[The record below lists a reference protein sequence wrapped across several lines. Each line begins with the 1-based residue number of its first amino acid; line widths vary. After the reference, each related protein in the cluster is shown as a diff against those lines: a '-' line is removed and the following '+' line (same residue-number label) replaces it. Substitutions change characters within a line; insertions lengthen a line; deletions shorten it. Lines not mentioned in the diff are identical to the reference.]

1 MKNRG
6 EGKFSKFIYSINL
19 TVIISLF
26 IVPTLL
32 ILYEQSAVFAQEEIS
47 GVNNKE
53 LKPNKDKV
61 SIEMLL
67 SIIELR
73 KNLEKRVAENKTLLE
88 NSTSDSEKEALQ
100 QELDKLDKQIK
111 DADSDFERI
120 ATGIDID
127 NFTEKKVEE
136 FNWKNEILSL
146 AEPAIK
152 ELKLV
157 TLKARQK
164 TKLKEEIGYYGN
176 LLPVTDKA
184 LENLNVLISNISDK
198 QIKLYLENLINE
210 WTGVKE
216 QLENKLKIT
225 EMQLNKMENEEAS
238 FVESSQS
245 IIKNFFKTRGLYLF
259 IALIASIGV
268 IFILRLI
275 YLGLIKV
282 LPDYQSEYRP
292 FYIRVIDLLFKILSL
307 LLTLSALIFVF
318 YYAEDWFLLSL
329 TIIFLMG
336 LAWAVKYSIPILWQ
350 QSRLMLNIGSV
361 REGERIIYNGLPW
374 LVKSINVFCKLENPT
389 LDKTIRIPI
398 EELSGKISIP
408 FKQGDPWF
416 PCKKNDWV
424 SLSDGIMGKVTS
436 LSCDIVELTLHGG
449 AKKTYQTSDF
459 IGLSPLNISTNFR
472 LSILFGIGYAH
483 QKEATSTVA
492 DTLYNYIM
500 DKIQEEKLAENLL
513 NLKVEFAQAGASSL
527 DLIVLADFSGKVAD
541 KYSSLNR
548 AIQKWCVDASTANNW
563 DIPFP
568 QLTIHRA

>member
-374 LVKSINVFCKLENPT
+374 LVKSINVFCKLENPA
-389 LDKTIRIPI
+389 LDKTIRLPI